1 MKTFLETH
9 KERSRSFILYG
20 NLNDTICCQDLAI
33 RTSEQFLVK
42 LLRSRGYRHII
53 FYGDAA
59 TKGAYCLDPQSV
71 RFFFGDNRNLPAP
84 VGADP
89 LEEESDG
96 NPADNDAAQNRQ
108 EDAARNQPDNAAPE
122 KPERGSG
129 IPHSAPLKND
139 LAGMVRR
146 RRSGYRPGDFSRAS
160 ATDTASATGAAS
172 ATDSASATTP
182 ATDTAAPQT
191 DNANASAASESALPP
206 SLVRYSYRN
215 MTLEHFLML
224 INARM
229 LDPRSDMAV
238 IFYNIFTSDLG
249 RAQPL
254 RDNILHVWEQARDI
268 DGVYNLCLLMA
279 PETDRSESLLIN
291 QIHTLGLAPKFIRTD
306 ANGQFSLN
314 PDTCF
319 RLGLPQEDEIK
330 NLLRRFSIVGTGVKG
345 RKIAFRYEELS
356 DIVTEILY
364 CSRSCGSSDAGQA
377 EYMRQITGR
386 IQDYVES
393 ASGVEAVSL
402 TPDIIDAIWER
413 PPRDRESALEKL
425 NRPGWE
431 AAYAAVSRA
440 VAECETFRASHAQTP
455 RRERPDWAVRRVS
468 TAPVPE
474 AARPPAPNFVLVG
487 NPGVGKTTIARLIGN
502 VLRERGI
509 LKIGST
515 VEVTRENLT
524 SSFVAGVP
532 KATMDCVNRA
542 EEGVLFIDEAHAL
555 GRKDGGAGHEGT
567 GKEVVSTLNSAMT
580 DPNRH
585 FSVILAGYE
594 KEMREV
600 FRLDDGFARRFGDE
614 NWIII
619 DDYAPELL
627 EKILTDA
634 IEAHDYRLSPD
645 LTGERQFEDVSAKP
659 LSCYVNRVYQE
670 RDRQRFGNAGAME
683 KLALTACAKASGGVV
698 TEDCFYTQTVN
709 HEWFTPS
716 DVGRSIERILEE
728 IRERFVGMEKLER
741 YFISRAREIEETLDG
756 GGNEDDIRVR
766 PLILVGNPGT
776 GKTSVA
782 GMLARLYYHFHLLGT
797 PRSIEVSGSS
807 LASSLAGGSQE
818 KALEYIKEAQDRK
831 ALLFVDEAH
840 QLITNSFDGAGA
852 LKAFLNPLTD
862 RQRPFMAV
870 FAVYPDSLDDFLKLD
885 PGSRR
890 RFEILRLEDYTGPQ
904 LFEILRRMMEKRR
917 PPLRMR
923 DDTAA
928 LLRRVCEYL
937 YVSRTNETGNAGRME
952 RLLEELNDRRRS
964 RCQAAGIRV
973 GEPEYSVFY
982 PEDAPPYLVKS
993 LPPEHATTETLM
1005 AELNAL
1011 CGLAEVKEHVTGL
1024 IRMAENNK
1032 IRRERGLPVPPLSL
1046 HMVFQGNPG
1055 TGKTTVA
1062 RLIGKLY
1069 QSIGVLPRG
1078 QLVEVSRAELV
1089 AGYVGQTA
1097 LKTREAIER
1106 ALGGVLFIDEAYT
1119 LSGNSQND
1127 FGQEAIDAILK
1138 SMEDYREEL
1147 VVIAAGYP
1155 GPMLRFLQSNPGLM
1169 SRFSNKLTFQDYT
1182 LEELTEILGAL
1193 CRKFRYVMTP
1203 EAEAR
1208 AREAIRSGM
1217 EERNFS
1223 NGRFVRNLFEK
1234 IINAQA
1240 RRVMELRD
1248 TSEETLTALTEED
1261 VLQATS

>member
-9 KERSRSFILYG
+9 KERSRSFVLYG
-20 NLNDTICCQDLAI
+20 NLNDTIYCQDLAI

-42 LLRSRGYRHII
+42 LLKSRGYRHII

-59 TKGAYCLDPQSV
+59 TKGAYCLDPESV
-71 RFFFGDNRNLPAP
+71 RFFFGDNRNIPLPVAP
-84 VGADP
+84 NP
-89 LEEESDG
+89 LDEDAAG
-96 NPADNDAAQNRQ
+96 NPA
-108 EDAARNQPDNAAPE
+108 ETETAARAAPE
-122 KPERGSG
+122 HAERGNG
-129 IPHSAPLKND
+129 AAPLKND

-146 RRSGYRPGDFSRAS
+146 RRSGYRPGDFSRSSAADSGSAQTENAPVTAS
-160 ATDTASATGAAS
+160 PTANAAGTASA
-172 ATDSASATTP
+172 P
-182 ATDTAAPQT
+182 APIF
-191 DNANASAASESALPP
+191 
-206 SLVRYSYRN
+206 VRYSYRN
-215 MTLEHFLML
+215 MTLENFFLLIKDHML
-224 INARM
+224 NP
-229 LDPRSDMAV
+229 DSDMAV

-249 RAQPL
+249 RLQPL
-254 RDNILHVWEQARDI
+254 RDNILHIWEQV
-268 DGVYNLCLLMA
+268 GVYNLCLLMA
-279 PETDRSESLLIN
+279 PETDRSENLLIN
-291 QIHTLGLAPKFIRTD
+291 QIHALGLAPKFIQTD

-314 PDTCF
+314 PETCF
-319 RLGLPQEDEIK
+319 RLGLPQEDEIR
-330 NLLRRFSIVGTGVKG
+330 NLLRRFKIVGTGVKK
-345 RKIAFRYEELS
+345 RKITFRYEQLA

-364 CSRSCGSSDAGQA
+364 CSRSCAASGAGQA
-377 EYMRQITGR
+377 EYMRQISGR

-393 ASGVEAVSL
+393 APGVAPVVL
-402 TPDIIDAIWER
+402 TPDVIDAIWER
-413 PPRDRESALEKL
+413 PARERRSALEKL

-431 AAYAAVSRA
+431 AAHAVVARA
-440 VAECETFRASHAQTP
+440 VAECETFLARHAQAP
-455 RRERPDWAVRRVS
+455 PRERPDWAVRRVS
-468 TAPVPE
+468 TAPPPE
-474 AARPPAPNFVLVG
+474 PVRPPVPNFVLVG

-502 VLRERGI
+502 ILRERAI

-627 EKILTDA
+627 EKILSDA
-634 IEAHDYRLSPD
+634 IEAHDCRLSPD
-645 LTGERQFEDVSAKP
+645 LTQEQRFEDVTAKP
-659 LSCYVNRVYQE
+659 LSCYVSRIYQE

-683 KLALTACAKASGGVV
+683 KLALTACAKASGGLV
-698 TEDCFYTQTVN
+698 TEDCFYTQTVG

-716 DVGRSIERILEE
+716 DVGRSIERILRE

-741 YFISRAREIEETLDG
+741 YFISRAHEIEETLDSG
-756 GGNEDDIRVR
+756 GSEEDIRIR

-782 GMLARLYYHFHLLGT
+782 GMLAHLYYHFHLLGT
-797 PRSIEVSGSS
+797 PHSIEVSGSS

-818 KALEYIKEAQDRK
+818 KALEYIREAQERK
-831 ALLFVDEAH
+831 VLLFVDEAH
-840 QLITNSFDGAGA
+840 QLVTGSFDGAGA

-862 RQRPFMAV
+862 RQHSFMAV
-870 FAVYPDSLDDFLKLD
+870 FAVYPDSLEDFLKLD

-890 RFEILRLEDYTGPQ
+890 RFEILRLEDYTGAQ
-904 LFEILRRMMEKRR
+904 LFEILRRMMESNR

-952 RLLEELNDRRRS
+952 RLLEEMNERRRS
-964 RCQAAGIRV
+964 RCQASGIRI
-973 GEPEYSVFY
+973 GEPEHSVFY
-982 PEDAPPYLVKS
+982 PEDTPPYLVKA
-993 LPPEHATTETLM
+993 LPPENASTETLM

-1011 CGLAEVKEHVTGL
+1011 CGLTEVKGYVTGL

-1032 IRRERGLPVPPLSL
+1032 IRRERGLPVSPLSL
-1046 HMVFQGNPG
+1046 HMVFKGNPG

-1078 QLVEVSRAELV
+1078 QMVEVSRADLV

-1097 LKTREAIER
+1097 LKTQEVIER

-1119 LSGNSQND
+1119 LSGAVAAND
-1127 FGQEAIDAILK
+1127 FGQEAIDVILK
-1138 SMEDYREEL
+1138 SMEDCRDEL

-1155 GPMLRFLQSNPGLM
+1155 EPMRHFLQSNPGLM
-1169 SRFSNKLTFQDYT
+1169 SRFSNVLTFQDYS
-1182 LEELTEILGAL
+1182 LEELTEILRSM
-1193 CRKFRYVMTP
+1193 CRKYRYIMTP

-1208 AREAIRSGM
+1208 ARQTIQDGM
-1217 EERNFS
+1217 KERNFS

-1234 IINAQA
+1234 IINCQA
-1240 RRVMELRD
+1240 RRVMELQD
-1248 TSEETLTALTEED
+1248 PSEETLTALTEDD
-1261 VLQATS
+1261 VVQATS